1 MKTTRALLLTSLCLV
16 GNVSLSQKRNTVTPP
31 EPSQHRGAIVDPQT
45 GAKVLCKGSTVPDG
59 FVIAGEM
66 FFDACQGSAWILKTK
81 PGQPAPLDRMGSVT
95 SSTYIAEPDEVIA
108 PGQCDALRLEIKA
121 TYNFKAGRLSDAQIK
136 AKSAELDIFWD
147 RVKSSPGKLV
157 PCLRQ
162 ALRDELSDTFFN
174 IDGSNLLVEVDPS
187 PASKAL
193 QVRKFIQAD
202 LDGADLEYWVRT
214 MARRGVEGFD
224 VSEAGARWLSYPK
237 AKYRMALHGGYPVG
251 HFLGAVFIFGSMNE
265 DLATPVLIRIV
276 NQTDHPNRDDALA
289 ILTSQATPA
298 SFRALQEVNL
308 SGYAPDTQRSIREEV
323 TKPKLLQPRA
333 HPKLSREENIRAFQG
348 IVDGDY
354 SAFRELVLKAPDGEV
369 DAVATL
375 LAEDIPLLRRARRA
389 SIARCNQHAVSDYAS
404 FSSILKALSWKYEV
418 GNAGPQKHASR

>member
-1 MKTTRALLLTSLCLV
+1 MVGTISLA
-16 GNVSLSQKRNTVTPP
+16 QKRTTVTPP
-31 EPSQHRGAIVDPQT
+31 ESVPTRSAIVDPQT
-45 GAKVLCKGSTVPDG
+45 GATVLCKGSTVPDG

-66 FFDACQGSAWILKTK
+66 FFDGCQGRTWILKTK
-81 PGQPAPLDRMGSVT
+81 PARAAPPERT
-95 SSTYIAEPDEVIA
+95 SWVKQSTFIAEPNEAIA
-108 PGQCDALRLEIKA
+108 PGQCDDLEHQIKA
-121 TYNFKAGRLSDAQIK
+121 TYNFRAGRLSEAQIK

-147 RVKSSPGKLV
+147 KVKSSPRKLV
-157 PCLRQ
+157 PCLRH
-162 ALRDELSDTFFN
+162 ALREEVSDSFFN

-202 LDGADLEYWVRT
+202 LGGADLEYWVRT

-276 NQTDHPNRDDALA
+276 NQTDHPNRADALA

-308 SGYAPDTQRSIREEV
+308 SGYPPDTQRSILEEV

-333 HPKLSREENIRAFQG
+333 HPKLTREENIRAFQG

-418 GNAGPQKHASR
+418 GNAGPQKQGGR